1 MKFLPSTIAWGYG
14 IRYNYG
20 MFEQKIEDGWQVEYP
35 DFWLS
40 FGNPWEIERTDVRY
54 VIHYGGRC
62 IEREEKGVKKVNNRP
77 MGHS

>member
-1 MKFLPSTIAWGYG
+1 MIPFSHIAWGYG
-14 IRYNYG
+14 LRYNYG

-54 VIHYGGRC
+54 VIHYGGQC
-62 IEREEKGVKKVNNRP
+62 VVKEENGIKTVYLEQK
-77 MGHS
+77 